1 MGPYLCICF
10 LFIIHFDL
18 DVMHNLLIVEMPPAY
33 FFCTVQFINN
43 TILILHVQLL
53 DKALAN
59 PEQAKF
65 MVPEEIERF
74 RNFGGV
80 RIEDDVIITED
91 GVENMTKVPRT

>member
-1 MGPYLCICF
+1 MF
-10 LFIIHFDL
+10 LFLINFDL
-18 DVMHNLLIVEMPPAY
+18 DVILNLLTVEMSSPHV
-33 FFCTVQFINN
+33 FFCTVQLINN
-43 TILILHVQLL
+43 AILILYVQLL